1 MIARVKTTI
10 FQRDVIRYGSFIL
23 LILLAGVLLLM
34 SGVARYPEMLGMA
47 YLSFTFGLRHAF
59 DVDHIAAIDNMTRK
73 MLNDGKNTRGVGF
86 AFSFGHSME
95 IGRAHV

>member
-59 DVDHIAAIDNMTRK
+59 DVQHPRFARKIAPIDISRRLECSK
-73 MLNDGKNTRGVGF
+73 FRPV
-86 AFSFGHSME
+86 SFP
-95 IGRAHV
+95 I

>member
-1 MIARVKTTI
+1 MITRVKTTI

-59 DVDHIAAIDNMTRK
+59 DVDHIAAIDAEGEGQMYFDDQ
-73 MLNDGKNTRGVGF
+73 DGGF
-86 AFSFGHSME
+86 QPC
-95 IGRAHV
+95 R